1 MSMII
6 PTLLIK
12 FLTPGNVYNKE
23 NMKKCISVK
32 LRIKLILKIGKV
44 FKLVIMRLLVK
55 NWNTN
60 KWKWITLTA
69 AYRLT
74 SSSTDRSYN

>member
-23 NMKKCISVK
+23 NMKKFISVK
-32 LRIKLILKIGKV
+32 LRIKLIPKIGKV
-44 FKLVIMRLLVK
+44 FILVIMRLLVK
-55 NWNTN
+55 NWNT
-60 KWKWITLTA
+60 KK
-69 AYRLT
+69 
-74 SSSTDRSYN
+74 